1 MKNYIP
7 KNSINTPLVENDQ
20 IKHLRKEN
28 ERVRENNF
36 KLKLQV
42 IETKEKL
49 VKILEIIN
57 QKK

>member
-1 MKNYIP
+1 MENYIP

-42 IETKEKL
+42 IETKKKL
-49 VKILEIIN
+49 LKILEIIN